1 MILNQKKVMKPK
13 LLLYFTIL
21 PFFCLA
27 QVGINTTSP
36 QAQLDVQ
43 STDKGIL
50 IPRVELTATDIELPV
65 LNPNGGALAESTLVY
80 NTATN
85 GSGSSRVTPGYYY
98 WNGSKWSR
106 FSADTEGKPKYY
118 VALGTTNATVLN
130 NSFTNMPEMNIT
142 FTPNST
148 VVLVN
153 FSASGALIPGS
164 GQKSLFFQLLLDGA
178 LIKGFQTTT
187 EDIDN
192 VTNRPIWDLN
202 ILYPV
207 SVTPGIEQTISI
219 NWSFPNAPAQIA
231 NQVVTPIT
239 TSTAGVFF
247 NAHRSLTVI
256 DPNGGGGFET
266 SLPIPTLNETW
277 FLNGNTNTNPST
289 NFIGTTDNAD
299 VVFKRNSI
307 VSGII
312 GATNSS
318 FGVNSLS
325 NNISGIRNTA
335 MGTSALINNAN
346 GSYSTAIGRGTLFN
360 NVNNSRS
367 TAVGYNAMFYAD
379 NRTTGRET
387 FNTAI
392 GYEALRGSTIS
403 SNNSGR
409 FNTALGDQALLNNS
423 SGQLNIGVGTSAL
436 FSNTSGEANSAI
448 GSSALYSNTTGNQNT
463 ALGTSALDLNQTG
476 NRNTSVGA
484 FSGRL
489 NNTTITTGSNNVYL
503 GFEAGQN
510 NTQGSNN
517 TFIGTNS
524 NAVNSNYSYA
534 VAIGSGA
541 LVGASNAI
549 ALGGNTLETRTRVG
563 INVANPLFSLHI
575 NQIGSFGLGL
585 VNGSNS
591 WEFWNNNTLRMYYNG
606 IQRGNFNET
615 NGVYTSISD
624 RRLKSNIQPLESLLS
639 KIKKLQPSI
648 YTFTHDN
655 YGRKQIGFIAQEV
668 NEVFPEF
675 VYLNR
680 SSDTERPEEEL
691 YTMDYSGMSVIAI
704 KAIQEQQEIIETLQ
718 QENQLLKRTLEQVI
732 MRIKNLEN
740 K

>member
-1 MILNQKKVMKPK
+1 MKRC
-13 LLLYFTIL
+13 LYIVLFLTVSL
-21 PFFCLA
+21 KA
-27 QVGINTTSP
+27 QVGINTTLP

-50 IPRVELTATDIELPV
+50 IPRVELTSTDIELPV
-65 LNPNGGALAESTLVY
+65 INPNGGALTESTLVY

-106 FSADTEGKPKYY
+106 FNADTEGKPKYY

-130 NSFTNMPEMNIT
+130 NSFSNMPEMNIT

-192 VTNRPIWDLN
+192 VSNRPIWDLN
-202 ILYPV
+202 IVYPV

-239 TSTAGVFF
+239 TGIAGVFF
-247 NAHRSLTVI
+247 NAHRTLTVI

-299 VVFKRNSI
+299 LVFKRSSI
-307 VSGII
+307 ISGRIS
-312 GATNSS
+312 TSNTS
-318 FGVNSLS
+318 FGVNSHSVNSSGLS
-325 NNISGIRNTA
+325 NTAFGAFSLFSSQSGSFN
-335 MGTSALINNAN
+335 
-346 GSYSTAIGRGTLFN
+346 TAIGRNALYSN
-360 NVNNSRS
+360 RNNSRS
-367 TAVGYNAMFYAD
+367 TSIGYNSMYYAD

-387 FNTAI
+387 YNTAVGYAALRGSTTSSSNIGRFNTAI
-392 GYEALRGSTIS
+392 G
-403 SNNSGR
+403 
-409 FNTALGDQALLNNS
+409 DQAS
-423 SGQLNIGVGTSAL
+423 
-436 FSNTSGEANSAI
+436 FSNTSGNFNISIGTSALYSNTTGEANSAN
-448 GSSALYSNTTGNQNT
+448 GASALYSNTTGNQNT
-463 ALGTSALDLNQTG
+463 AVGTSALDLNQTG

-484 FSGRL
+484 FSGRF

-541 LVGASNAI
+541 VVESSNAM
-549 ALGGNTLETRTRVG
+549 ALGGNTLATRTRVG

-575 NQIGSFGLGL
+575 NQIGSFGLAL
-585 VNGSNS
+585 DNGTNS

-606 IQRGNFNET
+606 VERGNFNQT

-624 RRLKSNIQPLESLLS
+624 RRLKSNIQPLGSLLS
-639 KIKKLQPSI
+639 KIKKLQPSS
-648 YTFTHDN
+648 YTFIHDN
-655 YGRKQIGFIAQEV
+655 LNRNQIGFIAQEL
-668 NEVFPEF
+668 NEIFPEF
-675 VYLNR
+675 VYLNK
-680 SSDTERPEEEL
+680 SNETERPEEEL
-691 YTMDYSGMSVIAI
+691 YTVDYSGMSVIAL
-704 KAIQEQQEIIETLQ
+704 KAIQEQQEVIEALE
-718 QENQLLKRTLEQVI
+718 QENQLLKNTIEKIMTRLE
-732 MRIKNLEN
+732 NLE
-740 K
+740 KK